1 MALFGQKTKV
11 NDSSAEKAQSTKDKS
26 SKKALIKKTP
36 VKAEKLPK
44 AEKVAEA
51 KTKEKNKSEK
61 RAEAAAGVSFP
72 KGSAVIKPRVTE
84 KSGLLSQKGIYTF
97 DVRVDANT
105 RQIAAAIVAAYKVT
119 PVKVSIAPVPAK
131 AMFVRG
137 KSGSTSAGKKA
148 YVYLK
153 KGDTIEFI

>member
-11 NDSSAEKAQSTKDKS
+11 NDSSAEKAQATKDKS
-26 SKKALIKKTP
+26 SKAALVKKTP

-51 KTKEKNKSEK
+51 KTKTKNEK
-61 RAEAAAGVSFP
+61 RTEAVAGVSFP
-72 KGSAVIKPRVTE
+72 KGGAVIKPRVTE
-84 KSGLLSQKGIYTF
+84 KAGLLAQKGIYTF
-97 DVRVDANT
+97 DVRTDANS
-105 RQIAAAIVAAYKVT
+105 RQISAAIVAAYKVT
-119 PVKVSIAPVPAK
+119 PIKIAVAPVPSK

-137 KSGSTSAGKKA
+137 KKGATTAGKKA

-153 KGDTIEFI
+153 KGDVIEFI

>member
-11 NDSSAEKAQSTKDKS
+11 NDSSAEKAAATKAKS
-26 SKKALIKKTP
+26 SKAALVKKTP

-51 KTKEKNKSEK
+51 KTKTKNEK
-61 RAEAAAGVSFP
+61 RVEAVHGVSFP
-72 KGSAVIKPRVTE
+72 KGGPVISPRVTE
-84 KSGLLSQKGIYTF
+84 KAGLLSAKGIYTF
-97 DVRVDANT
+97 NVRVDANS
-105 RQIAAAIVAAYKVT
+105 RQISESIKAAYKVT
-119 PVKVSIAPVPAK
+119 PVKISVSAIKSK

-137 KSGSTSAGKKA
+137 KKGKTAAGKKA

-153 KGDTIEFI
+153 KGDVIEFI

>member
-11 NDSSAEKAQSTKDKS
+11 NDSSAEKAATTKAKS
-26 SKKALIKKTP
+26 SKAALVKKTP

-51 KTKEKNKSEK
+51 KTKSKNEK
-61 RAEAAAGVSFP
+61 RTEAVHGVSFP
-72 KGSAVIKPRVTE
+72 KGSPVISPRITE

-97 DVRVDANT
+97 NVRVDANT
-105 RQIAAAIVAAYKVT
+105 RQISQAIAAAYKVT
-119 PVKVSIAPVPAK
+119 PIKIAVSPIKSK

-137 KSGSTSAGKKA
+137 KKGSTVAGKKA
-148 YVYLK
+148 YVHLK
-153 KGDTIEFI
+153 EGDVIEFI